1 MPARASEKRRHF
13 CGLRYAIVFTEPG
26 VWLSVGVLTHA
37 LKINPDRLLGHS
49 EGEADSK
56 QRAGPLWVGFAM
68 KTVRLGSA
76 PMSKALKLLNQVR
89 KDEEGAALIE
99 YTILLGVI
107 AVAVIGFATT
117 ISGWISSQW
126 GALCGKLT
134 GAAC

>member
-1 MPARASEKRRHF
+1 
-13 CGLRYAIVFTEPG
+13 
-26 VWLSVGVLTHA
+26 
-37 LKINPDRLLGHS
+37 
-49 EGEADSK
+49 
-56 QRAGPLWVGFAM
+56 M
-68 KTVRLGSA
+68 KPIGLGSA

-117 ISGWISSQW
+117 ISGWISTQW
-126 GALCGKLT
+126 STLCGKLT

>member
-1 MPARASEKRRHF
+1 
-13 CGLRYAIVFTEPG
+13 
-26 VWLSVGVLTHA
+26 
-37 LKINPDRLLGHS
+37 
-49 EGEADSK
+49 
-56 QRAGPLWVGFAM
+56 
-68 KTVRLGSA
+68 
-76 PMSKALKLLNQVR
+76 MSKALKLLNQVR

-126 GALCGKLT
+126 GALCAKLT